1 MGNMNNKIRNW
12 ISDCKLGYFH
22 CNDEV
27 VNKDQLLEVLKDKD
41 IYLNNDVLEVVVD
54 DNWFAVYKVL
64 EEWELKVD
72 TDTFYFIEENLSE
85 TFVIKY
91 DGKEELIDKDKLINK
106 IMNSKSIRYC
116 EVTDLLLMES
126 DNYYLVEAF

>member
-1 MGNMNNKIRNW
+1 MDNKIRNW
-12 ISDCKLGYFH
+12 INNSKLGYFH

-27 VNKDQLLEVLKDKD
+27 VNKDELLEVLKDKD

-54 DNWFAVYKVL
+54 DSWFAVYPVL

-106 IMNSKSIRYC
+106 IMNSKYIRYY
-116 EVTDLLLMES
+116 EATDWLLMES